1 MLTVQTKGKRSFV
14 TVAVSHELAAE
25 LEGWRAT
32 QVVKPSFSA
41 TVEAMTRLGLQIVRE
56 RAAGGTPTMMIP
68 GPGDIEPP
76 PGEAVVPASSRAPR
90 RARR

>member
-41 TVEAMTRLGLQIVRE
+41 TVEASPVL
-56 RAAGGTPTMMIP
+56 A
-68 GPGDIEPP
+68 
-76 PGEAVVPASSRAPR
+76 
-90 RARR
+90 